1 MEDKEIMVKPIYKS
15 KKDILNKILRI
26 KTEKDDNISDFSK
39 IHNPFPFPKKY
50 SNLGKK
56 NLTYQNFLEYTY
68 DYNNLTGKKKI
79 KMPNH
84 LKIKQKYELMLDSEY
99 PSIISKNP
107 NKKITPL
114 LITGLNTATDNKY
127 NKLNNIFSKSQKSFE
142 NNSDLKTKSS
152 SNKFT
157 RSIFFNFNSSNKND
171 FLYPSDISKS
181 IIHFHSEIDKFTKN
195 DNKDEGLKAFVQ
207 KSKIILKEK
216 IIKQD
221 LRDKLTYHNDVHK
234 EEIKLLN
241 QREKNLYRKI
251 ELLDKFENDLIHYLR
266 YLKQEEADEMRSYH
280 LLNKI
285 KIDLENDVIKLHKK
299 IEKLDIELTRFDS
312 LKRFFK
318 FSKTGIAS
326 LPTKEREDKE
336 NNKDKIIKDKI
347 KEEKKQVITNKQI
360 NDFRKNFFGSMN
372 QKLLSYRRP
381 LPGKQKEGAKK
392 NFYFKCNSLK
402 PLGTKLETKLI
413 LDDAIKKIEKQVQ
426 SKKESSNKRKSR
438 RKSSLMVH
446 QKQYENM
453 FTNVEN
459 KILKNIEIYNSKEN
473 QLVEERKILKETKG
487 LTKDKNKYT
496 DEMIKQ
502 KEIIASK
509 ILEKNE
515 ELNKKLNSFS
525 KMTKEKELSSTILE
539 KKMIQIINNIKPQLN
554 LGEILKIKNLSFMIE
569 LEPKDFLERF
579 RTSKIIFL
587 IKIIEL
593 IISYL
598 ISKKSKYLS
607 EPKLKVS
614 LKNFLFKLE
623 NDKKIRMNKLNKKIL
638 KTEMENKKAK
648 DLERATK
655 IRFLSYRKMDLS
667 HFKNKRHKALK
678 EKEYNKTVNDYQY
691 EDWILYD

>member
-39 IHNPFPFPKKY
+39 IVNPFPFPKKY

-127 NKLNNIFSKSQKSFE
+127 NKLNNIFSKSQKSFG

-266 YLKQEEADEMRSYH
+266 YLKQEEADEMRTYH

-326 LPTKEREDKE
+326 LPIKEGEDKE

-347 KEEKKQVITNKQI
+347 KEEKKQVISNKQI

-381 LPGKQKEGAKK
+381 LPGKQKEGAKE

-655 IRFLSYRKMDLS
+655 IRFLSYRKIDLS